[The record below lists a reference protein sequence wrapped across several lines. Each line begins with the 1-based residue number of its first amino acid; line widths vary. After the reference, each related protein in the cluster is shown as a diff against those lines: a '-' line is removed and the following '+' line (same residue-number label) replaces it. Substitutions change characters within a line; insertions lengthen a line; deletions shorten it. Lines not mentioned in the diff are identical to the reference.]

1 LLLPGHARRRA
12 AQQLRPLQPR
22 PPPPPHPTDPSAR
35 STRWDACA
43 ASGYPVTAA
52 GQRVVSLSGLPAR
65 RAELNE
71 WIVALGCDPVT
82 GAAAAPFL

>member
-1 LLLPGHARRRA
+1 
-12 AQQLRPLQPR
+12 
-22 PPPPPHPTDPSAR
+22 
-35 STRWDACA
+35 
-43 ASGYPVTAA
+43 
-52 GQRVVSLSGLPAR
+52 VVSLSGLPAR